1 MKILLLYPPGN
12 TSFISPPLG
21 LLYIAAALLKDNHE
35 VDIVD
40 YLIEDFTEEHL
51 TSLIKD
57 KKIELVGISAVT
69 PLANQAKTV
78 SEIIRK
84 NFPETKIVMGGPH
97 PTLLPE
103 ETLKN
108 CPAVDLLILGEG
120 ELRLPKLI
128 ASLKENDFRG
138 LDGLAFRQENEIV
151 INPVV
156 EYIEDLD
163 RLPLPA
169 RHLVDIKKYSRKM
182 GSRYFPATTMF
193 TTRGCPF
200 NCIYCSKP
208 ISGKMFRKRSPENV
222 IKEIELLKKDFGI
235 EEIIFYDDTITFDRE
250 RIWKICQLLI
260 EKRLDIKW
268 KCETRVN
275 LVDKEL
281 LQKMNEAGCYMVA
294 FGIESGSQRVL
305 NILRKGITLQ
315 QIENAVEWANNAS
328 VSVLGYFMLGIPGET
343 EEEIEATI
351 RLAKR
356 LNIDYAQFS
365 IATAFPGTELYD
377 IAKRA
382 GKVNADWSKSFYAL
396 SGIGPETSLSDIPI
410 EKLREYLKKAYRSF
424 YFRPSYIWRRIKN
437 IRTTDDLLYN
447 LRGLKR
453 LLRI

>member
-21 LLYIAAALLKDNHE
+21 LLYIAATLLKDNHE
-35 VDIVD
+35 VYILD
-40 YLIEDFTEEHL
+40 YLIENFTEEHL
-51 TSLIKD
+51 AGFIKD
-57 KKIELVGISAVT
+57 KKIELVGISVVT

-84 NFPETKIVMGGPH
+84 NFPEIKIIMGGPH

-108 CPAVDLLILGEG
+108 CPAVDFLTLGEG

-128 ASLKENDFRG
+128 ASLNENNFNS

-151 INPVV
+151 INPVA

-163 RLPLPA
+163 RLPFPA
-169 RHLVDIKKYSRKM
+169 RHLVDLEKYSRKM
-182 GSRYFPATTMF
+182 ASRHFPATTMF

-200 NCIYCSKP
+200 HCIYCSKP

-222 IKEIELLKKDFGI
+222 IKEIELLKRDFGI
-235 EEIIFYDDTITFDRE
+235 KEIIFYDDTITFDRE

-260 EKRLDIKW
+260 EKRLNIKW

-281 LQKMNEAGCYMVA
+281 LQKMKEAGCYMIA

-305 NILRKGITLQ
+305 DILRKGITLQ
-315 QIENAVEWANNAS
+315 QIENAVGWANSAS
-328 VSVLGYFMLGIPGET
+328 ISVLGYFMLGIPGET

-351 RLAKR
+351 KLAKR

-365 IATAFPGTELYD
+365 IATAFPGTELYE
-377 IAKRA
+377 IAKKA
-382 GKVNADWSKSFYAL
+382 GKIDTDWSKSFYAL
-396 SGIGPETSLSDIPI
+396 SGVKAETSLSNVPI

-424 YFRPSYIWRRIKN
+424 YFRPGYIWRRIKN
-437 IRTTDDLLYN
+437 IRTTDDLRYN
-447 LRGLKR
+447 LKGIKKLLK
-453 LLRI
+453 I